1 MAEPVGVAAVVPWEQ
16 CVEFAVKAYEAAGVP
31 PDQARD
37 AGTAIVDA
45 DGHGTTTHGL
55 KNLRGYITE
64 ITSGRFNAKPNIQV
78 VGGPKSSAIIDA
90 DNAQGHVAA
99 AFGMRKAIELAKEY
113 SFGSAFVRSSNHYG
127 HSGYWSSM
135 AVRHNMV
142 GFAITNASA
151 GIAPFGG
158 KVGLIGNNPPSW
170 AIPTRVADP
179 NTILPASEYQPVFLD
194 MALSVGAAPTP
205 TRRPSGSQPVF
216 RDMALSV
223 GAATRLDISRRRG
236 EPLPEGWA
244 LDKDGEPTNDAI
256 ARSHGGS
263 ITAVAGYKG
272 AGMAVVMSMITS
284 FLGGSP
290 PDTDR
295 LQPDG
300 RRIPGTTGHWFQAYD
315 VAQFTDLET
324 FTREARETRARLEA
338 SPPKAGVER
347 VYAPGT
353 LENEKAVAHQANGI
367 PLEQFTL
374 DDLQWVANHV
384 GITYD

>member
-1 MAEPVGVAAVVPWEQ
+1 MAEAVRAAAVVPWDR
-16 CVEFAVKAYEAAGVP
+16 CVDFAVRAYEAAGMP
-31 PDQARD
+31 ADKARD

-45 DGHGTTTHGL
+45 DLHGTVTHGL
-55 KNLRGYITE
+55 KNLRNYITE
-64 ITSGRFNAKPNIQV
+64 ITSGRINAKPNIQV
-78 VGGPKSSAIIDA
+78 VGGPKSAAIIDA

-99 AFGMRKAIELAKEY
+99 AFGMRKAIEIAKEC

-127 HSGYWSSM
+127 HSGYWASM

-158 KVGLIGNNPPSW
+158 KEGLIGNNPPSW
-170 AIPTRVADP
+170 AIPTRVVDP
-179 NTILPASEYQPVFLD
+179 SVELPAAEYQPVFLD
-194 MALSVGAAPTP
+194 MALSVVAAN
-205 TRRPSGSQPVF
+205 
-216 RDMALSV
+216 
-223 GAATRLDISRRRG
+223 RLDIYRRRN
-236 EPLPEGWA
+236 EPLPVGWA
-244 LDKDGEPTNDAI
+244 LDKDGEPTTDAI
-256 ARSHGGS
+256 ARSNGGS

-272 AGMAVVMSMITS
+272 AGMAVVLSMITS

-290 PDTDR
+290 PDQNR

-300 RRIPGTTGHWFQAYD
+300 KRIPGTTGHWFQAYD
-315 VAQFTDLET
+315 IEQFTDLET
-324 FTREARETRARLEA
+324 FTKDAREARERLEA

-353 LENEKAVAHQANGI
+353 IENEKAVEHTANGI

-374 DDLQWVANHV
+374 DDLAWVAQHV
-384 GITYD
+384 GITYDLT

>member
-1 MAEPVGVAAVVPWEQ
+1 MPRD
-16 CVEFAVKAYEAAGVP
+16 K
-31 PDQARD
+31 ARD
-37 AGTAIVDA
+37 AAVAIVDA
-45 DGHGTTTHGL
+45 DLHGTVTHGL
-55 KNLRGYITE
+55 KNLRGYVTE
-64 ITSGRFNAKPNIQV
+64 VKAGRFNPKPNIRV
-78 VGGPKSSAIIDA
+78 VGGPKAAAIIDA

-99 AFGMRKAIELAKEY
+99 AFGMRKAIELAKEC
-113 SFGSAFVRSSNHYG
+113 SVGSAFVRSSNHYG

-170 AIPTRVADP
+170 AIPTRIVDP
-179 NTILPASEYQPVFLD
+179 GKELPASEYQPVFLD
-194 MALSVGAAPTP
+194 MALSVVAAN
-205 TRRPSGSQPVF
+205 
-216 RDMALSV
+216 
-223 GAATRLDISRRRG
+223 RLDIFRRRN

-244 LDKDGEPTNDAI
+244 LDKDGEPTNDPI
-256 ARSHGGS
+256 ARANGGS

-295 LQPDG
+295 LDPTG
-300 RRIPGTTGHWFQAYD
+300 KRYPGTTGHWFQAYD
-315 VAQFTDLET
+315 VGQFTDLET
-324 FTREARETRARLEA
+324 FTREARETRTRLQA
-338 SPPKAGVER
+338 SPAKAGFER
-347 VYAPGT
+347 VYAPGDM
-353 LENEKAVAHQANGI
+353 ENAKAIEHQKNGI

-374 DDLQWVANHV
+374 DDLAWVAEHV
-384 GITYD
+384 GIAYDLT

>member
-1 MAEPVGVAAVVPWEQ
+1 MAEPVRVAAVVPWEK

-64 ITSGRFNAKPNIQV
+64 ITSGRFNAKPNMRV
-78 VGGPKSSAIIDA
+78 VGGPKTAAIIDA

-113 SFGSAFVRSSNHYG
+113 SMGSAFVRSSNHYG
-127 HSGYWSSM
+127 HSGYWASM

-151 GIAPFGG
+151 GIAPYGG

-179 NTILPASEYQPVFLD
+179 DNILPASEYQPVFLD
-194 MALSVGAAPTP
+194 MALSVVAAN
-205 TRRPSGSQPVF
+205 
-216 RDMALSV
+216 
-223 GAATRLDISRRRG
+223 RLDIYRRRG
-236 EPLPEGWA
+236 ENLPEGWA
-244 LDKDGEPTNDAI
+244 LDKDGEPTNDPI
-256 ARSHGGS
+256 ARANGGS

-300 RRIPGTTGHWFQAYD
+300 KRIPGTTGHWFQAYD
-315 VAQFTDLET
+315 VSQFTDLET
-324 FTREARETRARLEA
+324 FTRQARETRERLEA
-338 SPPKAGVER
+338 SPPRAGVER

-353 LENEKAVAHQANGI
+353 IENEKAIAHQANGI

-374 DDLQWVANHV
+374 DDLQWVAKHV
-384 GITYD
+384 GIEYDLS

>member
-1 MAEPVGVAAVVPWEQ
+1 MAEPVRVAAVVPSEK
-16 CVEFAVKAYEAAGVP
+16 CVEFAVRAYEAAGMSP
-31 PDQARD
+31 EHARD

-64 ITSGRFNAKPNIQV
+64 ITSGRFNARPNIRV
-78 VGGPKSSAIIDA
+78 VGGPKTAAIIDA

-99 AFGMRKAIELAKEY
+99 AFGMRKAIELAKEF
-113 SFGSAFVRSSNHYG
+113 SVGSAFVRSSNHYG

-135 AVRHNMV
+135 AVRQNMV

-170 AIPTRVADP
+170 AIPTRVVDP
-179 NTILPASEYQPVFLD
+179 DKILPASEYQPVFLD
-194 MALSVGAAPTP
+194 MALSVVAAN
-205 TRRPSGSQPVF
+205 
-216 RDMALSV
+216 
-223 GAATRLDISRRRG
+223 RLDIYRRRG

-244 LDKDGEPTNDAI
+244 LDKDGEPTNDAV

-300 RRIPGTTGHWFQAYD
+300 KRIPGTTGHWFQAYD

-324 FTREARETRARLEA
+324 FTRDAREARERLEA
-338 SPPKAGVER
+338 SPPKAGVDR

-353 LENEKAVAHQANGI
+353 IENEKAAAHQKNGI
-367 PLEQFTL
+367 PLEQFTI
-374 DDLQWVANHV
+374 DDLTWVAQHV
-384 GITYD
+384 GIKYDLT